1 MLYFDGVE
9 YQGPGFLT
17 TTFLGTKIIQEM
29 KYELHEFQKVH
40 GRRLSNYRQIS
51 HGGGGGGIK
60 SLDFA
65 LSLNSLEET

>member
-1 MLYFDGVE
+1 
-9 YQGPGFLT
+9 
-17 TTFLGTKIIQEM
+17 M
-29 KYELHEFQKVH
+29 KYAFYMNFKNYIK
-40 GRRLSNYRQIS
+40 GKRLSNYRQIS

>member
-1 MLYFDGVE
+1 MNL
-9 YQGPGFLT
+9 
-17 TTFLGTKIIQEM
+17 M
-29 KYELHEFQKVH
+29 KYIKE
-40 GRRLSNYRQIS
+40 RRLSNYRQIS

>member
-1 MLYFDGVE
+1 MHYMNLK
-9 YQGPGFLT
+9 T
-17 TTFLGTKIIQEM
+17 
-29 KYELHEFQKVH
+29 LHK
-40 GRRLSNYRQIS
+40 RKKAIKLRQIL